1 MILFTEGGEPGRF
14 AVGRRCVPFGLC
26 WVHSACGVSR
36 ATSSGELGDA
46 ILDGPSGGRS
56 GR

>member
-14 AVGRRCVPFGLC
+14 AVGRRYVPFGLC
-26 WVHSACGVSR
+26 WVHSAGGVSR
-36 ATSSGELGDA
+36 ATSSGEFGDA